1 MLHGLFFLLFLFCSL
16 LCNTSSSMQNSP
28 QKCFGTKSS
37 TLVQSTCTALASCS
51 PKSGTSASLSTT
63 RTLTAL
69 SVCHNFL
76 CFFCPHIAVV
86 FFTHSTAFAMQIV
99 NGLRPTVDRDCPRE
113 LLTLMERCW
122 SDSPKER
129 PSFSHLVPQLETLY
143 QNMMASANPDTVH
156 VQPNKY

>member
-1 MLHGLFFLLFLFCSL
+1 MLRNEKQYTRAIDVYSFGIMLAEIWNQRVPFNDEDFDSVVGLSQLSL
-16 LCNTSSSMQNSP
+16 L
-28 QKCFGTKSS
+28 
-37 TLVQSTCTALASCS
+37 L
-51 PKSGTSASLSTT
+51 LSTHC
-63 RTLTAL
+63 R
-69 SVCHNFL
+69 C
-76 CFFCPHIAVV
+76 

-156 VQPNKY
+156 VQPNKH

>member
-1 MLHGLFFLLFLFCSL
+1 MLRNEKQYTRAIDVYSFGIMLAEIWNQRVPFNDEDFDSVVGLSQLSL
-16 LCNTSSSMQNSP
+16 L
-28 QKCFGTKSS
+28 
-37 TLVQSTCTALASCS
+37 L
-51 PKSGTSASLSTT
+51 LSTH
-63 RTLTAL
+63 RR
-69 SVCHNFL
+69 C
-76 CFFCPHIAVV
+76 

-143 QNMMASANPDTVH
+143 QNMMASANSDTVH
-156 VQPNKY
+156 VQPNKH